1 MLYNLFVKNEINQIE
16 QYAIGPF
23 IDKKKV
29 KYYCIVSE
37 TA

>member
-1 MLYNLFVKNEINQIE
+1 MLYILCVKNEIYQIV
-16 QYAIGPF
+16 QYSIGPF

-29 KYYCIVSE
+29 KYYHIVSE